1 MTFIGMMKIITGTNE
16 NRGIWISKIYNIF
29 DKVI

>member
-1 MTFIGMMKIITGTNE
+1 MKFIDTMKIITGTNE

-29 DKVI
+29 NKVV